1 MARGSSVS
9 VALECVRDKKTQKHV
24 VSAIGRI
31 LKNEIKY
38 LCSRRAKSLQRRH
51 DASTLTEFNWDAVV
65 EEASEH
71 APNLVQ
77 ILMECT
83 RKSPKQPEGVH
94 KCMVGMCLSLLCKH
108 RNPKMTLFQ
117 RIVSLVL
124 YSGHSAK
131 QVRII

>member
-38 LCSRRAKSLQRRH
+38 LCSRRAKPLQRQH
-51 DASTLTEFNWDAVV
+51 DASTLMEFNWDAVV

-71 APNLVQ
+71 ARSQLGADFD
-77 ILMECT
+77 
-83 RKSPKQPEGVH
+83 GV
-94 KCMVGMCLSLLCKH
+94 
-108 RNPKMTLFQ
+108 
-117 RIVSLVL
+117 
-124 YSGHSAK
+124 Y
-131 QVRII
+131 